1 MAEPLPVNLNP
12 DPMPQPPGGEFSFMQ
27 LLPTAGVRRGDADRR
42 VQPARA
48 SWRFHAVGVGR
59 GWSLSGDQQSPR
71 LDQVAPAR
79 AARNY
84 RDDLFGGWNGSLVDF
99 GQRILR
105 VDQGLVPDCDLRLHL
120 PWLAARRAAADVLYQ
135 PAVRGGRRSGA
146 ARVVER
152 PVGRPSRLSRGAT
165 IGHGGVGNR
174 LCRRGDT
181 QGGLCDGA
189 VTGAGR
195 VDLARDGIRCVDRAD
210 LMDAPIHAR
219 LTRTAASQAG
229 PPASELIE
237 RILRPVQGRA
247 SRTRLNGVAVARRTR
262 ENPPAVST
270 SHRRASPACVPRPNP
285 TSCDSDAGTQIIV
298 DAA

>member
-105 VDQGLVPDCDLRLHL
+105 VDQGLVPDRDLRLHL

-165 IGHGGVGNR
+165 LVTAVWGIAYVVEAILRVGFAMVLSPAQVVSISPVMAFAVLIALISWTRRYMLGLRERR
-174 LCRRGDT
+174 LRK
-181 QGGLCDGA
+181 QGL
-189 VTGAGR
+189 
-195 VDLARDGIRCVDRAD
+195 
-210 LMDAPIHAR
+210 
-219 LTRTAASQAG
+219 Q
-229 PPASELIE
+229 PAS
-237 RILRPVQGRA
+237 
-247 SRTRLNGVAVARRTR
+247 
-262 ENPPAVST
+262 
-270 SHRRASPACVPRPNP
+270 
-285 TSCDSDAGTQIIV
+285 
-298 DAA
+298 